1 MLNRPQENVAMAPER
16 TYDDDEV
23 REIFADAARRELA
36 EPQAASAAKGLTL
49 REIQAIGLA
58 AGLDSSAVAR
68 AATELEA
75 RALQVPERTSLGMP
89 IEVTRVVPL
98 PRAPTAAEWEQLVGE
113 LRSTFGA
120 RGRAASDGG
129 LREWANGNL
138 HACVEP
144 SGDGYRLRLGTV
156 KGGARTLN
164 AVGGINLL
172 AGAATLA
179 VALVTG
185 GQEVIVPAAMAAS
198 GIAAFGA
205 NVLRLPRWA
214 DTRRR
219 QMDFIA
225 ARIGAIMGTER
236 QLAE

>member
-1 MLNRPQENVAMAPER
+1 MAPER

-23 REIFADAARRELA
+23 REIFSAAASRELA
-36 EPQAASAAKGLTL
+36 DPQAASASQGLTL
-49 REIQAIGLA
+49 RELQAIGLA
-58 AGLDSSAVAR
+58 AGLDSVAVAR
-68 AATELEA
+68 AAADLEA
-75 RALQVPERTSLGMP
+75 RALRAPERTSLGMP

-172 AGAATLA
+172 AGAGTLA
-179 VALVTG
+179 LALVTG
-185 GQEVIVPAAMAAS
+185 NAPQEVIVPAAMAAS

-225 ARIGAIMGTER
+225 ARIGAIMGSER

>member
-1 MLNRPQENVAMAPER
+1 MAPER

-23 REIFADAARRELA
+23 REIFSAAASRELA
-36 EPQAASAAKGLTL
+36 DPQAASASQGLTL
-49 REIQAIGLA
+49 RELQAIGLA
-58 AGLDSSAVAR
+58 AGLDSVAVAR
-68 AATELEA
+68 AAADLEA
-75 RALQVPERTSLGMP
+75 RALRAPERTSLGMP
-89 IEVTRVVPL
+89 IEVTRLVPL

-172 AGAATLA
+172 AGAGTLA
-179 VALVTG
+179 LALVTG
-185 GQEVIVPAAMAAS
+185 NAPQEVIVPAAMAAS

-225 ARIGAIMGTER
+225 ARIGAIMGSER

>member
-1 MLNRPQENVAMAPER
+1 MEPER
-16 TYDDDEV
+16 KYDDDEV
-23 REIFADAARRELA
+23 REIFAAAASRELA
-36 EPQAASAAKGLTL
+36 EPQPASASQGLTL
-49 REIQAIGLA
+49 RELQAIGLA
-58 AGLDSSAVAR
+58 AGLDSVAVAR
-68 AATELEA
+68 AAAELEA
-75 RALQVPERTSLGMP
+75 RAVQVPERTSLGMP

-164 AVGGINLL
+164 AVGSINLL

-179 VALVTG
+179 LALVTG
-185 GQEVIVPAAMAAS
+185 GAPQEVIVPAAMAAS

-225 ARIGAIMGTER
+225 ARIGAIMGTDR